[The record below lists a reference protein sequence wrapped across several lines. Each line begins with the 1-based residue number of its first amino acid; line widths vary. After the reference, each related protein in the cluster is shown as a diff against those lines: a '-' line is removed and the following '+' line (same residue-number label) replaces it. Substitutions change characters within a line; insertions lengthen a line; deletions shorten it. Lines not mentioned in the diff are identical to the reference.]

1 MCEDYGGIMNKLF
14 MLVSVLLIAATSL
27 LGVPYTSLGHVN
39 TPDAYIMP
47 HKMFELSYTN
57 FFIADGKVFDGD
69 VSGINSNDL
78 YNFAAS
84 FRYGLANR
92 FEIGFVACSNNIYFG
107 NLKFKMIHETEKIP
121 AVSLGLTN
129 IFSGIKQFEKGD
141 EVEEGFEFT
150 DPIDYIS
157 NSPYIVFT
165 KSIVIITGIAGMDY
179 LETSFYG
186 GLGLRRFQGMGSI
199 VKNTSGIFGG
209 IDFKPNKYMGLTME
223 YDSQNI
229 NVGINGYYKNFTLRM
244 GVYELEDYFNIKG
257 NNVDGVRGGSTK
269 FAVNLK
275 LAIDK
280 FSDVKY
286 AERNKVTL
294 VTKKKTKFT
303 PKYPEYNADENT
315 LSEELRQIR
324 ERRKQAEQEL
334 DEIRRLLQE

>member
-14 MLVSVLLIAATSL
+14 MLVIVLLFAATSL
-27 LGVPYTSLGHVN
+27 FGVPYTSLGHVN

-57 FFIADGKVFDGD
+57 FFIADGKVFDG
-69 VSGINSNDL
+69 
-78 YNFAAS
+78 
-84 FRYGLANR
+84 LANR

-121 AVSLGLTN
+121 AVSIGLTN

-141 EVEEGFEFT
+141 ESEEEFAFT

-157 NSPYIVFT
+157 NSPYIAMT
-165 KSIVIITGIAGMDY
+165 KSMVIITGIAGMDY

-209 IDFKPNKYMGLTME
+209 IDFKPNKYMGLTFE
-223 YDSQNI
+223 YDSQNLNI
-229 NVGINGYYKNFTLRM
+229 GINAYYKNFTLRM
-244 GVYELEDYFNIKG
+244 GMYELEDYFNIKG
-257 NNVDGVRGGSTK
+257 TNVDNQRNGSTK

-280 FSDVKY
+280 YSDVKY